1 MKDML
6 GCSFLIVPMQSTR
19 LQPTAEAKLIWKS
32 LTMPI
37 EPENYINRELSWL
50 EFNQR
55 VLDLARDET
64 TPLLERLK
72 FLAITSSN
80 LDEFFMVRV
89 GSLKL
94 QQKASI
100 ASTDPAG
107 MSVTDQLADIRDR
120 TSRMINCQYATFL
133 EEVEPE
139 LKLQGIER
147 IELDEAS
154 AHHREAA
161 QQIFDE
167 EIFPVLSPIAVT
179 RENHFPLLQSNGL
192 HICVMLPPAKTADEL
207 PATQSGSNTPDEDNG
222 SSRFAIIPLGRVLP
236 RIITLPADS
245 GHSYTLLE
253 QVVAHHVDRFF
264 PGEEIQAVAMFRIS
278 RNADISLQ
286 EDSASDLLHGMK
298 DLLQLR
304 KTADCVRME
313 IDQNA
318 DTAVVDFLRDCLEVS
333 TKDTISIPGPLD
345 LSAFMPLSGLEG
357 YEHLQYES
365 WQPQKSPQIDSTK
378 SMFEN
383 IAEQN
388 ILLCHPF
395 ESFEPVVRLIQEAAD
410 DPDVLAIKQTLYRTS
425 RKSPIVHALRKA
437 AERGKYVTAI
447 VELKAR
453 FDEARNIEWAQEL
466 EEAQVQVIYGVK
478 NLKTHAKIC
487 TIVRRE
493 PHGIVRYMHFGTGN
507 YNEATARIYGDISY
521 MTCDHQY
528 GMDASA
534 FFNAVTGYSQP
545 QEFNVLE
552 AAPLGLR
559 AKVLS
564 LIDAEIKRCQQGQP
578 AAIAAKLNSLVDPA
592 LIEALYR
599 ASQAGVKVDL
609 NIRGICCLR
618 PGVPGLSERITVT
631 SIVDRVLEHARI
643 IYFKHGGD
651 DLIYISSADW
661 MPRNLDRRVELLVPI
676 DDPACRKRLVK
687 ILYGYFKDTSNSWVL
702 GEDGCYKRRTVK
714 GGKENYRAQ
723 ERLYQAARDATLE
736 AERKR
741 STVFE
746 PHEPA
751 SQQSD

>member
-1 MKDML
+1 
-6 GCSFLIVPMQSTR
+6 
-19 LQPTAEAKLIWKS
+19 
-32 LTMPI
+32 MPI

-55 VLDLARDET
+55 VLDLARDEA

-89 GSLKL
+89 GGL
-94 QQKASI
+94 QLQHKASI

-107 MSVTDQLADIRDR
+107 MSVAEQLSAIRDR
-120 TSRMINCQYATFL
+120 TKRMIQCQYDTFL
-133 EEVEPE
+133 EQVEPE

-147 IELDEAS
+147 IELDA
-154 AHHREAA
+154 ATAQHRDAA
-161 QQIFDE
+161 QQIFEE
-167 EIFPVLSPIAVT
+167 EIFPVLSPIAV
-179 RENHFPLLQSNGL
+179 RRGMHFPLLHSNGL
-192 HICVMLPPAKTADEL
+192 HICVMLTAAKTTDDDTPAPAKRIADPTGEPDTAESGDGL
-207 PATQSGSNTPDEDNG
+207 P
-222 SSRFAIIPLGRVLP
+222 RFAIIPLGRVLP
-236 RIITLPADS
+236 RIITLPADN
-245 GHSYTLLE
+245 GHCYTLLE
-253 QVVAHHVDRFF
+253 QVVAHHVDRLF
-264 PGEEIQAVAMFRIS
+264 PGEEIQAVTTFRIS

-318 DTAVVDFLRDCLEVS
+318 EEAVVDFLRDCLEVS

-357 YEHLQYES
+357 YQHLQYEP
-365 WQPQKSPQIDSTK
+365 WQPQKSPQIDATK
-378 SMFEN
+378 TMFEN
-383 IAEQN
+383 IAEQK

-521 MTCDHQY
+521 LTCDHQY

-559 AKVLS
+559 SKLLS

-618 PGVPGLSERITVT
+618 PGVPGLSDHIRVN

-676 DDPACRKRLVK
+676 DDPSCRKRLVR
-687 ILYGYFKDTSNSWVL
+687 ILYGYFKDNSNSWKL
-702 GEDGCYKRRTVK
+702 GEDGCYKRRVAKDTA
-714 GGKENYRAQ
+714 ESYRAQ
-723 ERLYQAARDATLE
+723 ERLYQAAIGATLE

-741 STVFE
+741 NTVFE

-751 SQQSD
+751 SQQTD